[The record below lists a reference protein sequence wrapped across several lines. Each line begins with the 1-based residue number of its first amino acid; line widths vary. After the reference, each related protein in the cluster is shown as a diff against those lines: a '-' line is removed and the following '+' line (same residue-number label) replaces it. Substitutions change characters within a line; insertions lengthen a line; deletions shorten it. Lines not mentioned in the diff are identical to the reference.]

1 MTVRDSV
8 IKGEYLAWYCE
19 DVTFERCRII
29 GTQPLCYCNNLT
41 LIDCEM
47 IDTDLSF
54 EKSSVQATL
63 TAPIVS
69 IKNPLSGRI
78 TVPSVS
84 EIIREDE
91 RYRGEVVVT
100 G

>member
-1 MTVRDSV
+1 M
-8 IKGEYLAWYCE
+8 
-19 DVTFERCRII
+19 
-29 GTQPLCYCNNLT
+29 
-41 LIDCEM
+41 IDCEM

-63 TAPIVS
+63 TAPIIS
-69 IKNPLSGRI
+69 IKNVLSGRI
-78 TVPSVS
+78 TVPAVS

-100 G
+100 GE